1 MKKDLHDVRC
11 LTAPEPT
18 PLQIVQFRA
27 SLRMTQKEFAEEFDI
42 PLGTLRRWEQGVSTP
57 RASGSFLRLFS
68 AMLKLRSRRNSS
80 PSSQH
85 QHGHFMLL

>member
-11 LTAPEPT
+11 LTAPELT

-27 SLRMTQKEFAEEFDI
+27 SLNMTQKEFAEEFEI
-42 PLGTLRRWEQGVSTP
+42 PLGTLRRWERGLNTP
-57 RASGSFLRLFS
+57 RASGCFLRLFS
-68 AMLKLRSRRNSS
+68 AMLKLKPRRKAS

-85 QHGHFMLL
+85 EHGHLMVL